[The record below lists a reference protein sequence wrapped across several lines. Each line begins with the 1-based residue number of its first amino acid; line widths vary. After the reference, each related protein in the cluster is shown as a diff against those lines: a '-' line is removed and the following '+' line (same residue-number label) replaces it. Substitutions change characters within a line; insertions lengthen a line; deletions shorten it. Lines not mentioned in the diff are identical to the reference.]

1 MMEFLNS
8 LMPNLMENFPE
19 FLKAIQE
26 TMIMLS
32 ISGIVSFFFGT
43 AFGVLLIVTRRGGIL
58 ENKLIY
64 GIFAKV
70 IDFFRSIPFIILVAF
85 IDPLTRMLAGTSIGV
100 KGALVPLIVGTIP
113 YFARQIESALAEVD
127 HGLIEASQAMG
138 SSPWEIITR
147 VYLRESIPAIIRAS
161 TITLI
166 SLLGFITMV
175 GSIGGGGIGDFAIRR
190 GYNSFNHDITN
201 ASVIVLLII
210 TVIIQGVGNYLIKK
224 KTH

>member
-32 ISGIVSFFFGT
+32 VSGLVSFFFGT

-64 GIFAKV
+64 GVFAKV

-190 GYNSFNHDITN
+190 G
-201 ASVIVLLII
+201 
-210 TVIIQGVGNYLIKK
+210 
-224 KTH
+224 